1 MDIILI
7 SIFITVGIGITFCL
21 MGYILYKLGYA
32 RSVEEGSGLLGSII
46 ASAILDVLRFLP
58 KIFRPLF
65 RFLYEAVY
73 EGWTGHDLPEKL
85 IHAERILSNAE
96 VLELVQKFKNNPYIV
111 PSLGDY
117 IPNYQGILW
126 LDIKA
131 VELALRYQSF
141 IREDIC
147 NMADYIIQNFYMETR
162 GYIPNYQGILWLD
175 IKAVEL
181 ALRYQSFIREDICN
195 MADYIIQ
202 NFYMETRGIRVK
214 VFIKVASPKRLYFA
228 IPLSVEGEKYLEK
241 QAQEQPQIQDSYEDV
256 TFDLFEEEIPEDEG
270 NDNSRL

>member
-1 MDIILI
+1 MNSIVQALFIMV
-7 SIFITVGIGITFCL
+7 SIFALFCL
-21 MGYILYKLGYA
+21 GGYILYKMGEA
-32 RSVEEGSGLLGSII
+32 ENTEEGAGMLGACI
-46 ASAILDVLRFLP
+46 ASVALTVLHFLP

-147 NMADYIIQNFYMETR
+147 NMADSYPLYH
-162 GYIPNYQGILWLD
+162 QG
-175 IKAVEL
+175 
-181 ALRYQSFIREDICN
+181 
-195 MADYIIQ
+195 
-202 NFYMETRGIRVK
+202 
-214 VFIKVASPKRLYFA
+214 SPK
-228 IPLSVEGEKYLEK
+228 
-241 QAQEQPQIQDSYEDV
+241 
-256 TFDLFEEEIPEDEG
+256 
-270 NDNSRL
+270 

>member
-1 MDIILI
+1 MNSIVQALFIMV
-7 SIFITVGIGITFCL
+7 SIFALFCL
-21 MGYILYKLGYA
+21 GGYILYKMGEA
-32 RSVEEGSGLLGSII
+32 ENTEEGAGMLGACI
-46 ASAILDVLRFLP
+46 ASVALTVLRFLP

-131 VELALRYQSF
+131 VELALRYQS
-141 IREDIC
+141 
-147 NMADYIIQNFYMETR
+147 
-162 GYIPNYQGILWLD
+162 L
-175 IKAVEL
+175 
-181 ALRYQSFIREDICN
+181 IREDICN

-241 QAQEQPQIQDSYEDV
+241 QVEDQPQIQDSYEDV
-256 TFDLFEEEIPEDEG
+256 TFDLFEEEIPENED
-270 NDNSRL
+270 DD

>member
-1 MDIILI
+1 MNSIVQALFIMV
-7 SIFITVGIGITFCL
+7 SIFALFCL
-21 MGYILYKLGYA
+21 GGYILYKMGEA
-32 RSVEEGSGLLGSII
+32 ENTEEGAGMLGACI
-46 ASAILDVLRFLP
+46 ASVALTVLRFLP

-162 GYIPNYQGILWLD
+162 G
-175 IKAVEL
+175 
-181 ALRYQSFIREDICN
+181 
-195 MADYIIQ
+195 
-202 NFYMETRGIRVK
+202 IRVK

-241 QAQEQPQIQDSYEDV
+241 QVEDQPQIQDSYEDV
-256 TFDLFEEEIPEDEG
+256 TFDLFEEEIPENED
-270 NDNSRL
+270 DD

>member
-1 MDIILI
+1 MNSIVQALFIMV
-7 SIFITVGIGITFCL
+7 SIFALFCL
-21 MGYILYKLGYA
+21 GGYILYKMGEA
-32 RSVEEGSGLLGSII
+32 ENTEEGAGMLGACI
-46 ASAILDVLRFLP
+46 ASVALTVLHFLP
-58 KIFRPLF
+58 KIFRTLF

-111 PSLGDY
+111 PSLG
-117 IPNYQGILW
+117 
-126 LDIKA
+126 
-131 VELALRYQSF
+131 
-141 IREDIC
+141 
-147 NMADYIIQNFYMETR
+147 

-228 IPLSVEGEKYLEK
+228 IPLSVEGEEYLEK
-241 QAQEQPQIQDSYEDV
+241 QAQPQIQDSYEDV
-256 TFDLFEEEIPEDEG
+256 TFDLFEEEIPENEDNDE
-270 NDNSRL
+270 SRL

>member
-1 MDIILI
+1 MNSIVQALFIMV
-7 SIFITVGIGITFCL
+7 SIFALFCL
-21 MGYILYKLGYA
+21 GGYILYKMGEA
-32 RSVEEGSGLLGSII
+32 ENTEEGAGMLGACI
-46 ASAILDVLRFLP
+46 ASVALTVLRFLP

-162 GYIPNYQGILWLD
+162 G
-175 IKAVEL
+175 
-181 ALRYQSFIREDICN
+181 
-195 MADYIIQ
+195 
-202 NFYMETRGIRVK
+202 IRVK

-228 IPLSVEGEKYLEK
+228 IPLSMEGEKYLEK
-241 QAQEQPQIQDSYEDV
+241 QVEDQPQIQDSYEDV
-256 TFDLFEEEIPEDEG
+256 TFDLFEEEIPENED
-270 NDNSRL
+270 DD

>member
-1 MDIILI
+1 MNSIVQALFIMV
-7 SIFITVGIGITFCL
+7 SIFALFCL
-21 MGYILYKLGYA
+21 GGYILYKMGEA
-32 RSVEEGSGLLGSII
+32 ENTEEGAGMLGACI
-46 ASAILDVLRFLP
+46 ASVALTVLHFLP

-162 GYIPNYQGILWLD
+162 G
-175 IKAVEL
+175 
-181 ALRYQSFIREDICN
+181 
-195 MADYIIQ
+195 
-202 NFYMETRGIRVK
+202 IRVK

-241 QAQEQPQIQDSYEDV
+241 QVEDQPQIQDSYEDV
-256 TFDLFEEEIPEDEG
+256 TFDLFEEEIPENED
-270 NDNSRL
+270 DD